1 LGGTIPLEIV
11 FNDLASAYWADAS
24 LREDFHNVHQ
34 YLDSIPSIGKVLSID
49 TFMQVLKESN
59 DGKAPNGFLLM
70 LGKNNMPEF
79 AKSQVL
85 KPHISDETDQIRIVA
100 RIKETTTD
108 LDRNQLIID
117 VKKELVESFYFS
129 EDEFYFTGTLLL

>member
-1 LGGTIPLEIV
+1 MG
-11 FNDLASAYWADAS
+11 F
-24 LREDFHNVHQ
+24 
-34 YLDSIPSIGKVLSID
+34 YLC
-49 TFMQVLKESN
+49 
-59 DGKAPNGFLLM
+59 

-117 VKKELVESFYFS
+117 VKKELVENFNFS
-129 EDEFYFTGTLLL
+129 RDEFYFTGTFSLYNNLLQSLFQFTN